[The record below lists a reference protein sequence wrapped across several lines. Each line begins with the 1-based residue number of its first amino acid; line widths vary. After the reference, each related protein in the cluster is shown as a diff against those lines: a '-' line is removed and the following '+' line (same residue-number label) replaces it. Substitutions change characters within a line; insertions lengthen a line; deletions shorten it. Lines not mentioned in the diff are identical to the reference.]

1 MGGYLNC
8 FVAAPGP
15 LEGCQNC
22 LNVAIAPVARLQSCD
37 AATGPV
43 VGHLSRYVA
52 VSLPLDPW
60 RVARTIFCPLGLW
73 LVSSF
78 FGGGGYWA
86 QTAFVLAELFFWT
99 SVLDLTPPTLGW
111 LSYIFFCWFWAFR
124 SRPLEGGT
132 VRNLVL
138 MTQGPWAVLGLLV
151 CNMIICCA
159 CISGFPFS
167 CECACVWSPGFPG
180 PPGLVGVSR
189 WEAGHTLEGGTHT
202 QRSRDNFGWLAS
214 DIKTH
219 PHSLPLFLL
228 SSITISSLSFTH
240 SLHSALPLFTF
251 TPLFYRAFSTIL

>member
-1 MGGYLNC
+1 MLLFRCHWTHGG
-8 FVAAPGP
+8 
-15 LEGCQNC
+15 
-22 LNVAIAPVARLQSCD
+22 
-37 AATGPV
+37 
-43 VGHLSRYVA
+43 
-52 VSLPLDPW
+52 LPELFSAHWDCGW
-60 RVARTIFCPLGLW
+60 FLLFW
-73 LVSSF
+73 
-78 FGGGGYWA
+78 GGGGYWA

-189 WEAGHTLEGGTHT
+189 WEAGHTLGGGTHT

-228 SSITISSLSFTH
+228 SFITISSLSFTH

>member
-1 MGGYLNC
+1 MLLFRCHWTHGG
-8 FVAAPGP
+8 
-15 LEGCQNC
+15 
-22 LNVAIAPVARLQSCD
+22 
-37 AATGPV
+37 
-43 VGHLSRYVA
+43 
-52 VSLPLDPW
+52 LPELFSAHWDCGW
-60 RVARTIFCPLGLW
+60 FLL
-73 LVSSF
+73 F
-78 FGGGGYWA
+78 FWGGGYWA
-86 QTAFVLAELFFWT
+86 QTAIVLAELFFWT

-189 WEAGHTLEGGTHT
+189 WEAGHTLGGGTHT

-214 DIKTH
+214 STFITFIPSIVH
-219 PHSLPLFLL
+219 YNFIVVIHAFIAFCLAFIHFHSSFLQ
-228 SSITISSLSFTH
+228 SLQYYPMTYGF
-240 SLHSALPLFTF
+240 
-251 TPLFYRAFSTIL
+251 

>member
-1 MGGYLNC
+1 MLLFRYHWTHGG
-8 FVAAPGP
+8 
-15 LEGCQNC
+15 
-22 LNVAIAPVARLQSCD
+22 
-37 AATGPV
+37 
-43 VGHLSRYVA
+43 
-52 VSLPLDPW
+52 LPELFSAHWDCGW
-60 RVARTIFCPLGLW
+60 FLLF
-73 LVSSF
+73 L
-78 FGGGGYWA
+78 GGGGYWA

-124 SRPLEGGT
+124 SQPLEGGT

-189 WEAGHTLEGGTHT
+189 WEAGHTLGGGTHSAAVT
-202 QRSRDNFGWLAS
+202 TLDGWPQILKLIHIHYLYSFYRPLQFHRCHSR
-214 DIKTH
+214 IH
-219 PHSLPLFLL
+219 CILPCLY
-228 SSITISSLSFTH
+228 SLS
-240 SLHSALPLFTF
+240 LL
-251 TPLFYRAFSTIL
+251 FSTEPSVLSYDIWFLDGGTDKNIQLHLLIISGFCDLSLM